1 MHICS
6 IACDLL
12 EIILKIICNLWNV
25 WCDANRKGRVIQIKC
40 SNSHSTDQKRT
51 NKQTYAIYE
60 WIACKQ
66 LPMHFNTRFGFFF
79 MCVTCSKIVS
89 SIVCYLVAYYH
100 NDQIKNNYLC
110 WNFVYHRSPFVDV
123 ILMANNKIESNKME
137 WDWALHIVGDLFIHS
152 CLSLNNK
159 DIHRFFFKEEMFVF
173 YAFFT

>member
-1 MHICS
+1 MQYTNELHVSNFRCILTL
-6 IACDLL
+6 DL
-12 EIILKIICNLWNV
+12 V
-25 WCDANRKGRVIQIKC
+25 
-40 SNSHSTDQKRT
+40 
-51 NKQTYAIYE
+51 
-60 WIACKQ
+60 
-66 LPMHFNTRFGFFF
+66 FFF

-159 DIHRFFFKEEMFVF
+159 DIHRFFLRKKCL
-173 YAFFT
+173 FFMHFSRNFPSFFCYFLNVRFGKPIFIANE